1 MAEIKVLKGVKPND
15 IIYAYKGQSIVA
27 YKVVKYLHNTQCKN
41 IQLAY
46 DYVVVISAM
55 TQEEETIKITNNFFN
70 SIEECI
76 LQKNP
81 IETRNLNKHDVLKT
95 LRSQGYDVKINEQGY
110 IIIKTYYMS
119 FGKVSYKTNRVEF
132 DVPIELTYTDEDDVE
147 LHYNDERFRQWY
159 KTALDCAKDNEFTI
173 YTF

>member
-1 MAEIKVLKGVKPND
+1 MVDIKVLKGVKPND

-27 YKVVKYLHNTQCKN
+27 YKVVKYLHNTRYKT
-41 IQLAY
+41 ISLAY
-46 DYVVVISAM
+46 DYVVAISAL
-55 TQEEETIKITNNFFN
+55 TQKEETIKITNNFFN

-95 LRSQGYDVKINEQGY
+95 LRSQGYDVKIDENGF
-110 IIIKTYYMS
+110 IIIKLYYMYC
-119 FGKVSYKTNRVEF
+119 GKVSYTTNRVEF
-132 DVPIELTYTDEDDVE
+132 DTPIELTYTDEDDVD

>member
-55 TQEEETIKITNNFFN
+55 TQEEETIKITKQLIKERVQNN
-70 SIEECI
+70 EC
-76 LQKNP
+76 NG
-81 IETRNLNKHDVLKT
+81 N
-95 LRSQGYDVKINEQGY
+95 
-110 IIIKTYYMS
+110 
-119 FGKVSYKTNRVEF
+119 
-132 DVPIELTYTDEDDVE
+132 
-147 LHYNDERFRQWY
+147 
-159 KTALDCAKDNEFTI
+159 A
-173 YTF
+173 